1 MTKGGG
7 EEKVKGALWM
17 RNRGTAF
24 CQRYPGMLMLLLL
37 LLLLMFMTIMIE
49 MSNAPIC
56 GARMA
61 LWKLSN
67 DLPLIEIEDADCP
80 VGAGEEGEEGVELV
94 DTGEGGDGSALRKG
108 GCLHQPV
115 LGRLPRIGRE
125 PQCVHD

>member
-1 MTKGGG
+1 MRALD
-7 EEKVKGALWM
+7 EKQ
-17 RNRGTAF
+17 RN
-24 CQRYPGMLMLLLL
+24 CLLPKISWNADVVVVVVVVDV
-37 LLLLMFMTIMIE
+37 FVVHDNNE
-49 MSNAPIC
+49 MSHAPIC